1 MLGLVALTASASAMA
16 LTPWQKIDHPVAG
29 APQAVGGFAN
39 GCVIGAQP
47 LPLNSPN
54 YQVMRT
60 DQRRYFG
67 HPDLLA
73 FIQRLSS
80 QANQKAL
87 GTVLIGD
94 MAMPA
99 GGRFSSGHASHQSG
113 LDVDIW
119 LQLPRQRWSAQQL
132 LKPQPIDLVSGDG
145 KQVVARQWQPQIE
158 SLIKLAAQDA
168 DVTRIFVNPAIKQRL
183 CAWTPAPIAPGCTRC
198 ARGSAIARTCT
209 CACVARPTALNVK
222 SRIRRRRATA
232 AAPNWRAGSCRINR
246 TPNRAN
252 RCRRRYRRPVRHCWI
267 TISQRNNTWTGSSSA
282 PRCSGCCLQ

>member
-1 MLGLVALTASASAMA
+1 MKKWLLGFAALIASSSALA
-16 LTPWQKIDHPVAG
+16 LTPWQKIDHPVSG
-29 APQAVGGFAN
+29 AAQAIGGFAN
-39 GCVIGAQP
+39 GCIIGAHP
-47 LPLNSPN
+47 LPLNSPD

-145 KQVVARQWQPQIE
+145 KQVVDRQWQPQIE
-158 SLIKLAAQDA
+158 SLIKMAAQDSE
-168 DVTRIFVNPAIKQRL
+168 VTRIFVNPAIKQRL
-183 CAWTPAPIAPGCTRC
+183 CQDAGADRGWLHKVRPWFGHRAHMHVRLRC
-198 ARGSAIARTCT
+198 
-209 CACVARPTALNVK
+209 P
-222 SRIRRRRATA
+222 
-232 AAPNWRAGSCRINR
+232 AGSLECLDQDAPPVGDGCGAELASWFKPHQ
-246 TPNRAN
+246 PNANPVKKEPPPLPPTCQALLDSHFAN
-252 RCRRRYRRPVRHCWI
+252 R
-267 TISQRNNTWTGSSSA
+267 
-282 PRCSGCCLQ
+282 

>member
-1 MLGLVALTASASAMA
+1 MKKWLLGFVALIASSSALA
-16 LTPWQKIDHPVAG
+16 LTPWQKIDHPVSGTA
-29 APQAVGGFAN
+29 QAVGGFAN
-39 GCVIGAQP
+39 GCIIGAHP
-47 LPLNSPN
+47 LPLNSPD

-145 KQVVARQWQPQIE
+145 KQVVDRQWQPQIE
-158 SLIKLAAQDA
+158 SLIKMAAQDSE
-168 DVTRIFVNPAIKQRL
+168 VTRIFVNPAIKQRL
-183 CAWTPAPIAPGCTRC
+183 CQDAGADRGWLHKVRPWFGHRAHMHVRLRC
-198 ARGSAIARTCT
+198 
-209 CACVARPTALNVK
+209 P
-222 SRIRRRRATA
+222 
-232 AAPNWRAGSCRINR
+232 AGSLECLDQDAPPVGDGCGAELASWFKPHQ
-246 TPNRAN
+246 PNANPVKKEPPPLPPTCQALLDSHFAN
-252 RCRRRYRRPVRHCWI
+252 R
-267 TISQRNNTWTGSSSA
+267 
-282 PRCSGCCLQ
+282 

>member
-1 MLGLVALTASASAMA
+1 MKKWLLGFAALIASSSVLA
-16 LTPWQKIDHPVAG
+16 LTPWQKIDHPVSGTA
-29 APQAVGGFAN
+29 QAVGGFAN
-39 GCVIGAQP
+39 GCIIGAHP
-47 LPLNSPN
+47 LPLNSPD

-145 KQVVARQWQPQIE
+145 KQVVDRQWQPQIE
-158 SLIKLAAQDA
+158 SLIKMAAQDSE
-168 DVTRIFVNPAIKQRL
+168 VTRIFVNPAIKQRL
-183 CAWTPAPIAPGCTRC
+183 CQDAGADRAWLHKVRPWFGHRAHMHVRLRC
-198 ARGSAIARTCT
+198 
-209 CACVARPTALNVK
+209 P
-222 SRIRRRRATA
+222 
-232 AAPNWRAGSCRINR
+232 AGSLECLDQDAPPVGDGCGAELASWFKPHQ
-246 TPNRAN
+246 PNANPVKKEPPPLPPTCQALLDSHFAN
-252 RCRRRYRRPVRHCWI
+252 R
-267 TISQRNNTWTGSSSA
+267 
-282 PRCSGCCLQ
+282 

>member
-1 MLGLVALTASASAMA
+1 MKKWLLGFAALIASSSALA
-16 LTPWQKIDHPVAG
+16 LTPWQKIDHPVSGTA
-29 APQAVGGFAN
+29 QAVGGFAN
-39 GCVIGAQP
+39 GCIIGAHP
-47 LPLNSPN
+47 LPLNSPD

-145 KQVVARQWQPQIE
+145 KQVVDRQWQPQIE
-158 SLIKLAAQDA
+158 SLIKMAAQDSE
-168 DVTRIFVNPAIKQRL
+168 VTRIFVNPAIKQRL
-183 CAWTPAPIAPGCTRC
+183 CQDAGADRGWLHKVRPWFGHRAHMHVRLRC
-198 ARGSAIARTCT
+198 
-209 CACVARPTALNVK
+209 P
-222 SRIRRRRATA
+222 
-232 AAPNWRAGSCRINR
+232 AGSLECLDQDAPPVGDGCGAELASWFKPHQ
-246 TPNRAN
+246 PNANLVKKEPPPLPPTCQALLDSHFAN
-252 RCRRRYRRPVRHCWI
+252 R
-267 TISQRNNTWTGSSSA
+267 
-282 PRCSGCCLQ
+282 

>member
-1 MLGLVALTASASAMA
+1 MKKWMLGIVALIASGSAMA
-16 LTPWQKIDHPVAG
+16 LTPWQKIDHPVSGTPSAI
-29 APQAVGGFAN
+29 GGFAN

-47 LPLNSPN
+47 LPLNSPD

-73 FIQRLSS
+73 FVKRLSS

-119 LQLPRQRWSAQQL
+119 LQLPRQRWTAQQL

-145 KQVVARQWQPQIE
+145 KQVVDRQWQPQIE
-158 SLIKLAAQDA
+158 SLIKIAAQDSE
-168 DVTRIFVNPAIKQRL
+168 VTRIFVNPAIKQRL
-183 CAWTPAPIAPGCTRC
+183 CQDAGADRGWLHKVRPWFGHRAHMHVRLRC
-198 ARGSAIARTCT
+198 
-209 CACVARPTALNVK
+209 P
-222 SRIRRRRATA
+222 
-232 AAPNWRAGSCRINR
+232 AGSLECLDQDSPPVGDGCGAELASWFKPHQ
-246 TPNRAN
+246 PNAN
-252 RCRRRYRRPVRHCWI
+252 PVKKEPPPLPPTCQALLDDHFASR
-267 TISQRNNTWTGSSSA
+267 
-282 PRCSGCCLQ
+282 

>member
-1 MLGLVALTASASAMA
+1 MKKWMFGVVALIASSSALA
-16 LTPWQKIDHPVAG
+16 LTPWQKIDHPVSGTA
-29 APQAVGGFAN
+29 QAVGGFAN
-39 GCVIGAQP
+39 GCIIGAHP
-47 LPLNSPN
+47 LPLNSPD

-145 KQVVARQWQPQIE
+145 KQVVDRQWQPQIE
-158 SLIKLAAQDA
+158 SLIKMAAQDSE
-168 DVTRIFVNPAIKQRL
+168 VTRIFVNPAIKQRL
-183 CAWTPAPIAPGCTRC
+183 CQDAGADRGWLHKVRPWFGHRAHMHVRLRC
-198 ARGSAIARTCT
+198 
-209 CACVARPTALNVK
+209 P
-222 SRIRRRRATA
+222 
-232 AAPNWRAGSCRINR
+232 AGSLECLDQDAPPVGDGCGAELASLFKPHQ
-246 TPNRAN
+246 PNANPVKKEPPPLPPTCQALLDSHFAN
-252 RCRRRYRRPVRHCWI
+252 R
-267 TISQRNNTWTGSSSA
+267 
-282 PRCSGCCLQ
+282 

>member
-1 MLGLVALTASASAMA
+1 MKKWMLGIVALIASSSALA
-16 LTPWQKIDHPVAG
+16 LTPWQKIDHPVSGTA
-29 APQAVGGFAN
+29 QAIGGFAN
-39 GCVIGAQP
+39 GCIIGAHP

-80 QANQKAL
+80 KANQKAL

-145 KQVVARQWQPQIE
+145 KQVVDRLWQPQIE
-158 SLIKLAAQDA
+158 SLIKMAAQDSE
-168 DVTRIFVNPAIKQRL
+168 VTRIFVNPAIKQRL
-183 CAWTPAPIAPGCTRC
+183 CQDAGADHGWLHKVRPWFGHRAHMHVRLRCPAGSLECLDQDSPPVGDGCGAELASWFKPHQPNANPVKKEPPPLPPGCQ
-198 ARGSAIARTCT
+198 
-209 CACVARPTALNVK
+209 ALLD
-222 SRIRRRRATA
+222 SHF
-232 AAPNWRAGSCRINR
+232 
-246 TPNRAN
+246 AN
-252 RCRRRYRRPVRHCWI
+252 R
-267 TISQRNNTWTGSSSA
+267 
-282 PRCSGCCLQ
+282 

>member
-39 GCVIGAQP
+39 GCIIGAQP

-145 KQVVARQWQPQIE
+145 KQVVASQWQPQIE
-158 SLIKLAAQDA
+158 SLIAGGAGRGGDAHLRQPGDQAAPVPGCRRRSRLAAQGA
-168 DVTRIFVNPAIKQRL
+168 PVVRPSCAHARAPALPGRQPGVPGAGYAAAGRRL
-183 CAWTPAPIAPGCTRC
+183 
-198 ARGSAIARTCT
+198 
-209 CACVARPTALNVK
+209 
-222 SRIRRRRATA
+222 RRRTGELVRAAST
-232 AAPNWRAGSCRINR
+232 
-246 TPNRAN
+246 
-252 RCRRRYRRPVRHCWI
+252 
-267 TISQRNNTWTGSSSA
+267 
-282 PRCSGCCLQ
+282 

>member
-1 MLGLVALTASASAMA
+1 MKKWLLGFAALIASSSALA
-16 LTPWQKIDHPVAG
+16 LTPWQKIDHPVSGTA
-29 APQAVGGFAN
+29 QAVGGFAN
-39 GCVIGAQP
+39 GCIIGAHP
-47 LPLNSPN
+47 LPLNSPD
-54 YQVMRT
+54 YQVMRS

-145 KQVVARQWQPQIE
+145 KQVVDRQWQPQIE
-158 SLIKLAAQDA
+158 SLIKMAAQDSE
-168 DVTRIFVNPAIKQRL
+168 VTRIFVNPAIKQRL
-183 CAWTPAPIAPGCTRC
+183 CQDAGADRGWLHKVRPWFGHRAHMHVRLRC
-198 ARGSAIARTCT
+198 
-209 CACVARPTALNVK
+209 P
-222 SRIRRRRATA
+222 
-232 AAPNWRAGSCRINR
+232 AGSLECLDQDAPPVGDGCGAELASWFKPHQ
-246 TPNRAN
+246 PNANPVKKEPPPLPPTCQALLDSHFAN
-252 RCRRRYRRPVRHCWI
+252 R
-267 TISQRNNTWTGSSSA
+267 
-282 PRCSGCCLQ
+282 

>member
-1 MLGLVALTASASAMA
+1 MKKWMLGLVALIASGSAMA
-16 LTPWQKIDHPVAG
+16 LTPWQKIDHPVSGTA
-29 APQAVGGFAN
+29 QAVGGFAN
-39 GCVIGAQP
+39 GCIIGAHP
-47 LPLNSPN
+47 LPLNSPD

-80 QANQKAL
+80 QANQKGL

-145 KQVVARQWQPQIE
+145 KQVVDRQWQPQIE
-158 SLIKLAAQDA
+158 SLIKMAAQDSE
-168 DVTRIFVNPAIKQRL
+168 VTRIFVNPAIKQRL
-183 CAWTPAPIAPGCTRC
+183 CQDAGADRGWLHKVRPWFGHRAHMHVRLRC
-198 ARGSAIARTCT
+198 
-209 CACVARPTALNVK
+209 P
-222 SRIRRRRATA
+222 
-232 AAPNWRAGSCRINR
+232 AGSLECLDQDAPPVGDGCGAELASWFKPHQPKANPVKKEPPPLPP
-246 TPNRAN
+246 TCQALLDSHFAN
-252 RCRRRYRRPVRHCWI
+252 R
-267 TISQRNNTWTGSSSA
+267 
-282 PRCSGCCLQ
+282 

>member
-1 MLGLVALTASASAMA
+1 MKNWMLGLVALTASASVMA

-39 GCVIGAQP
+39 GCIIGAQP

-145 KQVVARQWQPQIE
+145 KQVVASQWQPQIE

-168 DVTRIFVNPAIKQRL
+168 EVTRIFVNPAIKQRL
-183 CAWTPAPIAPGCTRC
+183 CLDAGADRAWLHKVRPWFGHRAHMHVRLRC
-198 ARGSAIARTCT
+198 
-209 CACVARPTALNVK
+209 P
-222 SRIRRRRATA
+222 
-232 AAPNWRAGSCRINR
+232 AGSLECQEQD
-246 TPNRAN
+246 TPPPGDGCGAELASWFVPHQPNAKPGKSVPPPLPPT
-252 RCRRRYRRPVRHCWI
+252 CQALLDHHF
-267 TISQRNNTWTGSSSA
+267 SA
-282 PRCSGCCLQ
+282 E

>member
-1 MLGLVALTASASAMA
+1 MKKWLLGFAALIASSSALA
-16 LTPWQKIDHPVAG
+16 LTPWQKIDHPVSGTA
-29 APQAVGGFAN
+29 QAVGGFAN
-39 GCVIGAQP
+39 GCIIGAHP
-47 LPLNSPN
+47 LPLNSPD

-80 QANQKAL
+80 QANHKAL

-145 KQVVARQWQPQIE
+145 KQVVDRQWQPQIE
-158 SLIKLAAQDA
+158 SLIKMAAQDSE
-168 DVTRIFVNPAIKQRL
+168 VTRIFVNPAIKQRL
-183 CAWTPAPIAPGCTRC
+183 CQDAGADRGWLHKVRPWFGHRAHMHVRLRC
-198 ARGSAIARTCT
+198 
-209 CACVARPTALNVK
+209 P
-222 SRIRRRRATA
+222 
-232 AAPNWRAGSCRINR
+232 AGSLECLDQDAPPVGDGCGAELASWFKPHQ
-246 TPNRAN
+246 PNANPVKKEPPPLPPTCQALLDSHFAN
-252 RCRRRYRRPVRHCWI
+252 R
-267 TISQRNNTWTGSSSA
+267 
-282 PRCSGCCLQ
+282 

>member
-1 MLGLVALTASASAMA
+1 MKKWLLGFAALIASSSVLA
-16 LTPWQKIDHPVAG
+16 LTPWQKIDHPVSGTA
-29 APQAVGGFAN
+29 QAVGGFAN
-39 GCVIGAQP
+39 GCIIGAHP
-47 LPLNSPN
+47 LPLNSPD

-145 KQVVARQWQPQIE
+145 KQVVDRQWQPQIE
-158 SLIKLAAQDA
+158 SLIKMAAQDSE
-168 DVTRIFVNPAIKQRL
+168 VTRIFVNPAIKQRL
-183 CAWTPAPIAPGCTRC
+183 CQDAGADRAWLHKVRPWFGHRAHMHVRLRC
-198 ARGSAIARTCT
+198 
-209 CACVARPTALNVK
+209 P
-222 SRIRRRRATA
+222 
-232 AAPNWRAGSCRINR
+232 AGSLECLDQDAPPVGDGCGAELASWFKPHQ
-246 TPNRAN
+246 PNANPVKKEQPPLPPTCQALLDSHFAN
-252 RCRRRYRRPVRHCWI
+252 R
-267 TISQRNNTWTGSSSA
+267 
-282 PRCSGCCLQ
+282 

>member
-1 MLGLVALTASASAMA
+1 MKKWLLGFAALIASSSALA
-16 LTPWQKIDHPVAG
+16 LTPWQKIDHPVSGTA
-29 APQAVGGFAN
+29 QAVGGFAN
-39 GCVIGAQP
+39 GCIIGAHP
-47 LPLNSPN
+47 LPLNSPD

-119 LQLPRQRWSAQQL
+119 LQLPSQRWSAQQL

-145 KQVVARQWQPQIE
+145 KQVVDRQWQPQIE
-158 SLIKLAAQDA
+158 SLIKMAAQDSE
-168 DVTRIFVNPAIKQRL
+168 VTRIFVNPAIKQRL
-183 CAWTPAPIAPGCTRC
+183 CQDAGADRAWLHKVRPWFGHRAHMHVRLRC
-198 ARGSAIARTCT
+198 
-209 CACVARPTALNVK
+209 P
-222 SRIRRRRATA
+222 
-232 AAPNWRAGSCRINR
+232 AGSLECLDQDAPPVGDGCGAELASWFKPHQ
-246 TPNRAN
+246 PNANPVKKEPPPLPPTCQALLDNHFAN
-252 RCRRRYRRPVRHCWI
+252 R
-267 TISQRNNTWTGSSSA
+267 
-282 PRCSGCCLQ
+282 

>member
-1 MLGLVALTASASAMA
+1 MKKWLLGFAALIASSSALA
-16 LTPWQKIDHPVAG
+16 LTPWQKIDHPVSGTA
-29 APQAVGGFAN
+29 QAVGGFAN
-39 GCVIGAQP
+39 GCIIGAHP
-47 LPLNSPN
+47 LPLNSQD
-54 YQVMRT
+54 YQVMRP

-145 KQVVARQWQPQIE
+145 KQVVDRQWQPQIE
-158 SLIKLAAQDA
+158 SLIKMAAQDSE
-168 DVTRIFVNPAIKQRL
+168 VTRIFVNPAIKQRL
-183 CAWTPAPIAPGCTRC
+183 CQDAGADRAWLHKVRPWFGHRAHMHVRLRC
-198 ARGSAIARTCT
+198 
-209 CACVARPTALNVK
+209 P
-222 SRIRRRRATA
+222 
-232 AAPNWRAGSCRINR
+232 AGSLECLDQDAPPVGDGCGAELASWFKPHQ
-246 TPNRAN
+246 PNANPVKKEPPPLPPTCQALLDNHFAN
-252 RCRRRYRRPVRHCWI
+252 R
-267 TISQRNNTWTGSSSA
+267 
-282 PRCSGCCLQ
+282 

>member
-1 MLGLVALTASASAMA
+1 
-16 LTPWQKIDHPVAG
+16 
-29 APQAVGGFAN
+29 
-39 GCVIGAQP
+39 
-47 LPLNSPN
+47 
-54 YQVMRT
+54 MRT

-80 QANQKAL
+80 RANQKAL

-132 LKPQPIDLVSGDG
+132 LKPQPIDTVSGDG
-145 KQVVARQWQPQIE
+145 KQVVASQWQPQIE

-168 DVTRIFVNPAIKQRL
+168 EVTRIFVNPAIKQRL
-183 CAWTPAPIAPGCTRC
+183 CSDAGADRAGCTRC
-198 ARGSAIARTCT
+198 ARGSAIVRTCT
-209 CACVARPTALNVK
+209 CACAARPAARSAGAGYAAAGRRL
-222 SRIRRRRATA
+222 RRRTGELVRAA
-232 AAPNWRAGSCRINR
+232 
-246 TPNRAN
+246 
-252 RCRRRYRRPVRHCWI
+252 
-267 TISQRNNTWTGSSSA
+267 SA
-282 PRCSGCCLQ
+282 

>member
-1 MLGLVALTASASAMA
+1 MKNWMLGIVALMVSGSAMA

-47 LPLNSPN
+47 LPLNSPD
-54 YQVMRT
+54 YQVMRP

-80 QANQKAL
+80 KANQKKL

-132 LKPQPIDLVSGDG
+132 LKPQPIDLVSSDG

-158 SLIKLAAQDA
+158 TLIKAAAQDQE
-168 DVTRIFVNPAIKQRL
+168 VTRIFVNPAIKQRL
-183 CAWTPAPIAPGCTRC
+183 CLDAGADRVWLHKVRPWFGHRAHMHVRLRC
-198 ARGSAIARTCT
+198 
-209 CACVARPTALNVK
+209 P
-222 SRIRRRRATA
+222 
-232 AAPNWRAGSCRINR
+232 AGSLECKEQD
-246 TPNRAN
+246 TPPPGDGCGAELASWFVPHQPSAKPGK
-252 RCRRRYRRPVRHCWI
+252 PVPPPLPPTCQ
-267 TISQRNNTWTGSSSA
+267 TLLNNHFA
-282 PRCSGCCLQ
+282 AE

>member
-1 MLGLVALTASASAMA
+1 MNKWMLGLLALVASSSALA
-16 LTPWQKIDHPVAG
+16 LTPWQKIDHPVSGTA
-29 APQAVGGFAN
+29 QAVGGFAN
-39 GCVIGAQP
+39 GCIIGAHP
-47 LPLNSPN
+47 LPLNSPD

-145 KQVVARQWQPQIE
+145 KQVVDRQWQPQIE
-158 SLIKLAAQDA
+158 SLIKMAAQDSE
-168 DVTRIFVNPAIKQRL
+168 VTRIFVNPAIKQRL
-183 CAWTPAPIAPGCTRC
+183 CQDAGADRGWLHKVRPWFGHRAHMHVRLRC
-198 ARGSAIARTCT
+198 
-209 CACVARPTALNVK
+209 P
-222 SRIRRRRATA
+222 
-232 AAPNWRAGSCRINR
+232 AGSLECLDQDAPPVGDGCGAELASWFKPHQ
-246 TPNRAN
+246 PNANPVKKEPPPLPPTCQALLDSHFAN
-252 RCRRRYRRPVRHCWI
+252 R
-267 TISQRNNTWTGSSSA
+267 
-282 PRCSGCCLQ
+282 

>member
-1 MLGLVALTASASAMA
+1 MLGLVALVASSSALA
-16 LTPWQKIDHPVAG
+16 LTPWQKIDHPVSGTA
-29 APQAVGGFAN
+29 QAVGGFAN
-39 GCVIGAQP
+39 GCIIGAHP
-47 LPLNSPN
+47 LPLNSPD
-54 YQVMRT
+54 YQVMRP

-145 KQVVARQWQPQIE
+145 KQVVDRQWQPQIE
-158 SLIKLAAQDA
+158 SLIKMAAQDSE
-168 DVTRIFVNPAIKQRL
+168 VTRIFVNPAIKQRL
-183 CAWTPAPIAPGCTRC
+183 CQDAGADRGWLHKVRPWFGHRAHMHVRLRC
-198 ARGSAIARTCT
+198 
-209 CACVARPTALNVK
+209 P
-222 SRIRRRRATA
+222 
-232 AAPNWRAGSCRINR
+232 AGSLECLDQDAPPVGDGCGAELASWFKPHQ
-246 TPNRAN
+246 PNANPVKKEPPPLPPTCQALLDSHFAN
-252 RCRRRYRRPVRHCWI
+252 R
-267 TISQRNNTWTGSSSA
+267 
-282 PRCSGCCLQ
+282 

>member
-1 MLGLVALTASASAMA
+1 MKKWMLGFVALIASGSALA
-16 LTPWQKIDHPVAG
+16 LTPWQKIDHPVSGTA
-29 APQAVGGFAN
+29 QAVGGFAN
-39 GCVIGAQP
+39 GCIIGAHP
-47 LPLNSPN
+47 LPLNSPD

-145 KQVVARQWQPQIE
+145 KQVVDRQWQPQIE
-158 SLIKLAAQDA
+158 SLIKMAAQDSE
-168 DVTRIFVNPAIKQRL
+168 VTRIFVNPAIKQRL
-183 CAWTPAPIAPGCTRC
+183 CQDAGADRGWLHKVRPWFGHRAHMHVRLRCPVGSLECLDQDAPPVGDGCG
-198 ARGSAIARTCT
+198 AELASWFKPHQPNANPVKKEPPPLPPTCQ
-209 CACVARPTALNVK
+209 ALLD
-222 SRIRRRRATA
+222 SHF
-232 AAPNWRAGSCRINR
+232 
-246 TPNRAN
+246 AN
-252 RCRRRYRRPVRHCWI
+252 R
-267 TISQRNNTWTGSSSA
+267 
-282 PRCSGCCLQ
+282 